1 MKYDYKT
8 EHRENI
14 LFAIEKRGSAL
25 IVSLLICAGAFYII
39 NKLLN
44 DRLSESLKNG
54 YVQLTLIIIIVIIII
69 CVIKSIHSLCKYLD
83 FQFELRKLRIEATS
97 QSLQFCTQLYRRT
110 KSGIDTVKT
119 IIDVLKSFSPIPL
132 TVLLFG
138 FLIDKNKAATLNWNI
153 YTIVLI
159 VAILIYITLL
169 KRYLDNYE
177 IFKTRLLDIQDA
189 LDSIRNQLQESNST
203 TTKINNRNEP
213 ILKDF

>member
-69 CVIKSIHSLCKYLD
+69 CVIKSIHSLYKYLD

>member
-213 ILKDF
+213 IFKDF